1 MDSNSKI
8 NCLLLCLNVKVFIHV
23 FNNVNQKLE
32 HWSDIFGSASDQGVP
47 LVESQILGILSGP
60 VSSSAASA

>member
-1 MDSNSKI
+1 MASNNMI
-8 NCLLLCLNVKVFIHV
+8 TCLLLCLNIEGFINV

-47 LVESQILGILSGP
+47 LVGSQILGILSGP